1 MREVVVVV
9 DPEPVVCTVVRNIL
23 EQEGYRVFAVAD
35 PRAALETIRRH
46 KAALVI
52 TNINLPGMSGHDA
65 MALFKQACP
74 GLPVL
79 MLSGLPDSDVIR
91 RWMAEDGFDAF
102 PKPFSA
108 RQFAAKVRRIMSGT
122 DAAMGPD

>member
-9 DPEPVVCTVVRNIL
+9 DPEPVVRDAIRSIL
-23 EQEGYRVFAVAD
+23 EHEGYRVLVFAD
-35 PRAALETIRRH
+35 PGSALDVIHRPEI
-46 KAALVI
+46 ALVI
-52 TNINLPGMSGHDA
+52 TNINLPGMTGHDA
-65 MALFKQACP
+65 MGLFKQVCP
-74 GLPVL
+74 GIPVL

-108 RQFAAKVRRIMSGT
+108 RQFADKVRRIVSGS
-122 DAAMGPD
+122 DSAMRGR

>member
-9 DPEPVVCTVVRNIL
+9 DPEPVVCNAVRNIL
-23 EQEGYRVFAVAD
+23 EKEGYRVFAVPD
-35 PRAALETIRRH
+35 PQSALETIRHH
-46 KAALVI
+46 KAALLI

-65 MALFKQACP
+65 MSLFKQACP

-79 MLSGLPDSDVIR
+79 MLSGLPDSDVIQ

-108 RQFAAKVRRIMSGT
+108 RQFAAKVRRIVAGS
-122 DAAMGPD
+122 DSAMGSH

>member
-1 MREVVVVV
+1 VVVA
-9 DPEPVVCTVVRNIL
+9 DPEPVVCTAVRNIL
-23 EQEGYRVFAVAD
+23 EQEGYRVFAVANAQ
-35 PRAALETIRRH
+35 AALETIRRH
-46 KAALVI
+46 HAALLI
-52 TNINLPGMSGHDA
+52 TNINLPGISGHDA
-65 MALFKQACP
+65 MSLFKQACP

-79 MLSGLPDSDVIR
+79 MLSGLPDSDVIQ

-122 DAAMGPD
+122 DSAMGSH